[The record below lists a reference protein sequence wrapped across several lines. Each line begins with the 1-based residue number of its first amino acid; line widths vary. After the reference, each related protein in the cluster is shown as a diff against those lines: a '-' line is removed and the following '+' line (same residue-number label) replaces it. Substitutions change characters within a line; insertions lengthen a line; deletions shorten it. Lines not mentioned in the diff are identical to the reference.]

1 MAHDFGPDFDPGAY
15 LDATLTLHGLVLDED
30 RYQQVEAQFRLL
42 ADMARLIERQA
53 LEVDVEPANT
63 FRP

>member
-1 MAHDFGPDFDPGAY
+1 MTRDADFDPGAY
-15 LDATLTLHGLVLDED
+15 LDAALALHGLTLDD
-30 RYQQVEAQFRLL
+30 TRRQQVEDQFRLL

-53 LEVDVEPANT
+53 LDADVEPANT